1 MSSRASHAADQEPS
15 AQPTAFESGRGA
27 RSNDDRLNGDRLK
40 PPRATTTSMDDVFR
54 RRIRLISAKTSDT

>member
-15 AQPTAFESGRGA
+15 AQPTAFESGRDA

-40 PPRATTTSMDDVFR
+40 PPRASRTSMDDVYR
-54 RRIRLISAKTSDT
+54 RRIRVISTKTFDT